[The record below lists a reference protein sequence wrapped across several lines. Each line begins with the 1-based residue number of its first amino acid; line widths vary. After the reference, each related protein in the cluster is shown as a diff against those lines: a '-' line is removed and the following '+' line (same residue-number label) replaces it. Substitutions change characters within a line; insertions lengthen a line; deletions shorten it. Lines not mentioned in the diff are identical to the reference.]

1 MQGFLRPTRAEIL
14 LDNLKHNIN
23 EVLRVKN
30 KNSKFCAVVKAD
42 AYGHGALEVSRVALS
57 MGAEY
62 LAVAFLDEAL
72 ALRREGVRAPILI
85 LGFTPE
91 DQFDKIIENDI
102 TQTVFSLEM
111 AERLSLKAIK
121 MGKPVKIHIKL
132 DTGMG
137 RIGFLADSPIISEV
151 ERVFELPG
159 IEVEGIFTHFAR
171 ADEKDKDFT
180 FEQFYKFMDVVG
192 RLESKGYRIPIKHA
206 ANSAAIID
214 LPETHLD
221 MVRAGIML
229 YGCYPSD
236 EVDKEKV
243 KLKPVMSFKTKIAH
257 LKELEKGKPI
267 SYGGTFITQRNSRIA
282 TLPVGYADGY
292 FRLLSS
298 KGEVFVKGKRAKV
311 VGRVCMDQCMVDV
324 TEIEGLKVADDVELF
339 GDGTNNGVTADEVA
353 KIIGTISYEVLC
365 AVSKR
370 VPRVYIE
377 DGKIIKVKNY
387 LTS

>member
-159 IEVEGIFTHFAR
+159 IEVEGIFTHFAK

>member
-1 MQGFLRPTRAEIL
+1 MIESVRPTRAEIL
-14 LDNLKHNIN
+14 LDNLKHNIK
-23 EVLRVKN
+23 EVLRIKDR
-30 KNSKFCAVVKAD
+30 NSKFCAVVKAD
-42 AYGHGALEVSRVALS
+42 AYGHGAVEVSRIALS
-57 MGAEY
+57 MGADY

-72 ALRREGVRAPILI
+72 VLRKEGIEAPILI

-102 TQTVFSLEM
+102 TQTVFSFEL
-111 AERLSLKAIK
+111 AKKLSLKARE
-121 MGKPVKIHIKL
+121 MGKSAKVHIKL

-137 RIGFLADSPIISEV
+137 RIGFLAETSS
-151 ERVFELPG
+151 LPEIEEIFNLPN
-159 IEVEGIFTHFAR
+159 IEVEGIFTHFAK
-171 ADEKDKDFT
+171 ADEKDKGFT
-180 FEQFYKFMDVVG
+180 FEQFDRFMTVVG
-192 RLESKGYRIPIKHA
+192 KLENKGYKIPIKHV

-243 KLKPVMSFKTKIAH
+243 DLKPVMCFKTKIAH

-267 SYGGTFITQRNSRIA
+267 SYGGTFITQRKSKIA

-298 KGEVFVKGKRAKV
+298 KGEVVVRGKRAKV
-311 VGRVCMDQCMVDV
+311 VGRVCMDQCMIDV
-324 TEIEGLKVADDVELF
+324 TDLEEIKVGDDVELF
-339 GDGTNNGVTADEVA
+339 GEGRENGVTADEVA
-353 KIIGTISYEVLC
+353 KMIGTISYEVLC

-377 DGKIIKVKNY
+377 NGNIVKVKNY
-387 LTS
+387 LTN

>member
-1 MQGFLRPTRAEIL
+1 MKGSVRPTRAEIL
-14 LDNLKHNIN
+14 LDNLRHNIK
-23 EVLRVKN
+23 EVLRIKH

-42 AYGHGALEVSRVALS
+42 AYGHGAVEVSRIALS
-57 MGAEY
+57 MGADY

-72 ALRREGVRAPILI
+72 VLRKEGIEAPILI

-102 TQTVFSLEM
+102 TQTVFSFEL
-111 AERLSLKAIK
+111 AKKLSLKARE
-121 MGKPVKIHIKL
+121 MGKSAKVHIKL

-137 RIGFLADSPIISEV
+137 RIGFLAETSS
-151 ERVFELPG
+151 LPEIEEIFNLPN
-159 IEVEGIFTHFAR
+159 IEVEGIFTHFAK
-171 ADEKDKDFT
+171 ADEKDKGFT
-180 FEQFYKFMDVVG
+180 FEQFDRFMTVVG
-192 RLESKGYRIPIKHA
+192 KLENKGYKIPIKHA

-243 KLKPVMSFKTKIAH
+243 DLKPVMCFKTKIAH

-267 SYGGTFITQRNSRIA
+267 SYGGTFITQRKSKIA

-298 KGEVFVKGKRAKV
+298 KGEVVVRGKKAKV
-311 VGRVCMDQCMVDV
+311 VGRVCMDQCMIDV
-324 TEIEGLKVADDVELF
+324 TDLEEIKVGDDVELF
-339 GDGTNNGVTADEVA
+339 GEGRENGVTADEVA
-353 KIIGTISYEVLC
+353 KMVGTISYEVLC

-370 VPRVYIE
+370 VPRVYVENGNIV
-377 DGKIIKVKNY
+377 KVKNY
-387 LTS
+387 LTN